1 MYIIFFTYT
10 VAYSHPD
17 LDFRSCSCH
26 LFFGF
31 PMIYPG
37 EHFNLQRINQ
47 PRKKWWNLA
56 TPQHLVYFLP
66 GIICAASCCAQ
77 LSIPAA
83 EYMPLLRTA
92 RVLLALGAGA
102 FLAIGTGVGESWLP
116 DTWICSG
123 LLHRWILQLWLLGIC
138 SIVWGHF
145 KPNTK
150 IIRFLTQL
158 RNLSNL
164 YEHSYWP

>member
-77 LSIPAA
+77 LYPGSRVHASAA
-83 EYMPLLRTA
+83 NCTCFVGPWGSSFSGDWHRCWRELVAWYLDLLRFTA
-92 RVLLALGAGA
+92 QVNSPVVAARNMFNCLGA
-102 FLAIGTGVGESWLP
+102 
-116 DTWICSG
+116 
-123 LLHRWILQLWLLGIC
+123 
-138 SIVWGHF
+138 F
-145 KPNTK
+145 KTQHENYS
-150 IIRFLTQL
+150 FLTQL

-164 YEHSYWP
+164 YEHSYWH